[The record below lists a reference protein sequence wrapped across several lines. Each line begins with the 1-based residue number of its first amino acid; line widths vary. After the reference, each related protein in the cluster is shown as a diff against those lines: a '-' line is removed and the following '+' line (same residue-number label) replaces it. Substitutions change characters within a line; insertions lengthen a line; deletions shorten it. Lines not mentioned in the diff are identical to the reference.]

1 MRTCLGIIGLSV
13 CLLTACS
20 GDKTDTPDVKKQPVD
35 EVSAPISRSGPRSE
49 NAMTSV
55 ARSDHEDPMI
65 AWDQWGVP
73 HITATTPEDAFY
85 AIGWAQMR
93 GRGDLLLHLMGQGR
107 GRAAEYWGE
116 DYLESDVTAHRLGIP
131 DLAQQAY
138 RAQGPVFAA
147 RLDAFAQGIND
158 FAAAHPD
165 LISEES
171 QRVLPVTATD
181 FLGHNMRAIHFSFVA
196 GRDLAQVKAS
206 LAAESSEKTEAPG
219 SNAWAIGS
227 PKAANGGTMLLANPH
242 LPWQDLFYFF
252 EAHIK
257 TPTTDAYGVTLIG
270 HPFLAIAFNENL
282 GWTHTVNTYD
292 GVDVYRFAKTG
303 DEYVDWDGPHQ
314 FDTQDRL
321 IRVRQK
327 NGDIT
332 EIPVE
337 IKRTSVGPV
346 LFETADTA
354 YGVKIAGM
362 DKDHLRMTEQY
373 WDMGNAHNLS
383 EFKAA
388 MAEQQMPM
396 FNTLFADRQGDIYYL
411 FNALAPIRKKGN
423 AALWRGILAGDD
435 PDLRWNGYL
444 AFSKLPQIENPPT
457 GFVQNANETPWTAT
471 VPPILDPDDYPA
483 DFVPPLMRSRPQQSL
498 DLLMSDDSIT
508 LDEMI
513 SYAHSSRLLLAESV
527 VDDLIAD
534 ARHEGEVTGN
544 TDLTKAADI
553 LAAWDRTMSPGSKGA
568 GLFFFWAK
576 AYAPDAA
583 YYDEPWSFLHPATPA
598 KGLGDDPA
606 AMDALVAAIATMKK
620 THGHLDASWGEI
632 VRIRRDGE
640 DLPVAAAP
648 GDLGA
653 FRVGW
658 PGSPDADGIFPL
670 TGGTTYV
677 AAISFADQV
686 SAKAI
691 LPYGNFA
698 KRPDFVDSQW
708 PLFSAGTLREVNYS
722 PEAVEQAAR
731 FVEHLPSLGTAA
743 MDK

>member
-1 MRTCLGIIGLSV
+1 MHTRLKMIGLSAL
-13 CLLTACS
+13 LLTACS
-20 GDKTDTPDVKKQPVD
+20 GDKTDTKDVT
-35 EVSAPISRSGPRSE
+35 EATEGGSAPTVSP
-49 NAMTSV
+49 
-55 ARSDHEDPMI
+55 PMPHKGTAAI
-65 AWDQWGVP
+65 ASTERDEPTIVWDQWGVP
-73 HITATTPEDAFY
+73 HIVAHTPEEAFY

-116 DYLESDVTAHRLGIP
+116 DYLESDVMTHRLGIP
-131 DLAQQAY
+131 DLAQEAY
-138 RAQGPVFAA
+138 GAQGPVFAA

-171 QRVLPVTATD
+171 RRVLPVTATD

-196 GRDLAQVKAS
+196 GRDLAKVKAS
-206 LAAESSEKTEAPG
+206 LTAGHPEKSETPG
-219 SNAWAIGS
+219 SNAWAIGN

-257 TPTTDAYGVTLIG
+257 TPTTNAYGVTLIG

-292 GVDVYRFAKTG
+292 GVDVYRFEKNG
-303 DEYVDWDGPHQ
+303 DGYIDRDGPQ
-314 FDTQDRL
+314 DFDTEDIV
-321 IRVRQK
+321 IRVRQD
-327 NGDIT
+327 NGDIAEQPIT
-332 EIPVE
+332 

-346 LFETADTA
+346 LFETADEA

-373 WDMGNAHNLS
+373 WDMGNAHNLN

-411 FNALAPIRKKGN
+411 FNALAPVRKKGN

-435 PDLRWNGYL
+435 PDLRWNDYL

-471 VPPILDPDDYPA
+471 VPPVLDPKDYPA
-483 DFVPPLMRSRPQQSL
+483 DFIAPLMRSRPQQSL
-498 DLLMSDDSIT
+498 ALLMSDDSIT

-513 SYAHSSRLLLAESV
+513 RYAHSSRLFLADSV
-527 VDDLIAD
+527 VDDLISD
-534 ARHEGEVTGN
+534 ARQEAELTGN
-544 TDLTKAADI
+544 ADLTQAADI
-553 LAAWDRTMSPGSKGA
+553 LAAWDRTMAPGSKGA
-568 GLFFFWAK
+568 GLFFYWAK
-576 AYAPDAA
+576 AYAPKTT
-583 YYDEPWSFLHPATPA
+583 YYETPWSFLHPEKPPE
-598 KGLGDDPA
+598 GLGDDDGA
-606 AMDALVAAIATMKK
+606 VKALYSAISTMKEMY
-620 THGHLDASWGEI
+620 GHLDAPWDDI

-658 PGSPDADGIFPL
+658 PGSTDADGILPL

-686 SAKAI
+686 GAKAI

-698 KRPDFVDSQW
+698 ERPDFVDSQW
-708 PLFSAGTLREVNYS
+708 PLFSAGSLRDVNYS
-722 PEAVEQAAR
+722 DEAVESSAR
-731 FVEHLPSLGTAA
+731 FVERLPSLGEAPV
-743 MDK
+743 DH